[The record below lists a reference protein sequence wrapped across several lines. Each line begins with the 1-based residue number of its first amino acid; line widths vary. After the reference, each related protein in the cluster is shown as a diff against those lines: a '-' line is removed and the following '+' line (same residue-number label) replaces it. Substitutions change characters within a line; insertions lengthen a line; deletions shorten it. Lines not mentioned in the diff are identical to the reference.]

1 MTVVL
6 GRVFDPWRHSSTWWT
21 LTHLVTDVVVG
32 VVTFS
37 VVITLLATTL
47 GLLVTVV
54 GAMAMF
60 WLLMVVSRG
69 FGHLERS
76 RAAALLG
83 VPLLDPVPPLQCDG
97 LVAAPPRTG
106 QVAGAVEG
114 GRLPACSCSRSGS

>member
-1 MTVVL
+1 VL

-32 VVTFS
+32 VVTFT
-37 VVITLLATTL
+37 VVIALLATTL

-83 VPLLDPVPPLQCDG
+83 VTLLDPVPPLQS
-97 LVAAPPRTG
+97 TG
-106 QVAGAVEG
+106 WWRRLLEQAKSGARWKEVG
-114 GRLPACSCSRSGS
+114 YCLLLLGD